1 MQLPATRAPVTLNE
15 NLAPHIVV
23 IAGGVAGLILATRLG
38 HLLGRSRE
46 ALSRDVSL
54 S

>member
-23 IAGGVAGLILATRLG
+23 IAGGVTGILATRLG